1 MFTSG
6 ILFFGVPRRI
16 DDRLVNV
23 AAVATD
29 DASLLMEA
37 YRRDAVW
44 LKESNVAYEEICDN
58 FVAKYFLESGDTL
71 GGKRGQVLPVSLV
84 ATRNYINAFQE
95 TSVKGTDAECF
106 TDADVIRLG
115 KTHGQMIKFP
125 NRDDKDYQMVCSYL
139 VRMVAEATRTAQ
151 HQGNNGVA
159 G

>member
-58 FVAKYFLESGDTL
+58 FVAKHFLESGDTL
-71 GGKRGQVLPVSLV
+71 GGKRGQVLTVSLV
-84 ATRNYINAFQE
+84 ASATILTHFR
-95 TSVKGTDAECF
+95 K
-106 TDADVIRLG
+106 RL
-115 KTHGQMIKFP
+115 
-125 NRDDKDYQMVCSYL
+125 
-139 VRMVAEATRTAQ
+139 
-151 HQGNNGVA
+151 
-159 G
+159 